1 MQKSKTRPEIKKR
14 KATFS
19 LHSTGAKEVYLMGSF
34 NNWNQKKHPMHQ
46 KDNGRWEKA
55 VIIPPGIHEYK
66 FLVDG
71 QWKEDPQNCLSCP
84 NCFGTKNSVLDFTRT

>member
-1 MQKSKTRPEIKKR
+1 MGKTKSNPKGKRR

-19 LHSTGAKEVYLMGSF
+19 WHSTDAKEVCLMGSF
-34 NNWNQKKHPMHQ
+34 NNWNPKKHPMQ
-46 KDNGRWEKA
+46 PKGNGKWEKT

-71 QWKEDPQNCLSCP
+71 QWKEDPKNGLSCL